1 MFRQY
6 PDIYYPFTDKQKQTY
21 YRVLKDITVN
31 LKLRRDLTND
41 VSLYEYYDLRDW
53 ESPDI
58 IAAKYYGNAKWH
70 YLVML
75 ANDTFDWR
83 DDYPLTQNQLDAYVK
98 DVYVNPNGVHHY
110 ETVDGVIVPKPDVE
124 AKDIVPIT
132 NYEYEYK
139 LNESKRRIR
148 LIRSDIAPQVV
159 AALKDLL

>member
-6 PDIYYPFTDKQKQTY
+6 PDIFYTFTDKQKQTY

-31 LKLRRDLTND
+31 LKLRRDLTNE

-58 IAAKYYGNAKWH
+58 IAAKYYGNPKWH

-98 DVYVNPNGVHHY
+98 EVYVNPYGVHHY

-132 NYEYEYK
+132 NYEYEYN

>member
-6 PDIYYPFTDKQKQTY
+6 PDIFYPFTDKQKQTY

-31 LKLRRDLTND
+31 LKLRRDLTNE

-58 IAAKYYGNAKWH
+58 IAAKYYGNPKWH

-98 DVYVNPNGVHHY
+98 EVYVNPYGVHRY
-110 ETVDGVIVPKPDVE
+110 ETVDGVIVPKPDV
-124 AKDIVPIT
+124 
-132 NYEYEYK
+132 
-139 LNESKRRIR
+139 
-148 LIRSDIAPQVV
+148 
-159 AALKDLL
+159 

>member
-6 PDIYYPFTDKQKQTY
+6 PDIFYPFTDKQKQTY

-31 LKLRRDLTND
+31 LKLRRDLTNE

-58 IAAKYYGNAKWH
+58 IAAKYYGNPKWH

-98 DVYVNPNGVHHY
+98 EVYVNPYGVHHY

-132 NYEYEYK
+132 NYEYEYN

>member
-6 PDIYYPFTDKQKQTY
+6 PDIFYPFTDKQKQTY

-31 LKLRRDLTND
+31 LKLRRDLTNE

-58 IAAKYYGNAKWH
+58 IAAKYYGNPKWH

-98 DVYVNPNGVHHY
+98 EVYVNPYGVHHY

-132 NYEYEYK
+132 NYEYEYNR
-139 LNESKRRIR
+139 NESKRRIR